1 MKGLYKRVGAGL
13 LAFVLVFTYALI
25 LVPSKT
31 VKAVGSAVLIK
42 SGTISMEGAN
52 TSRNMAVGKDGTIH
66 VVYKENG
73 VIYYTKSTNSG
84 ATFST
89 PAKVVDDGSEAEVAV
104 SSNGRVFVSY
114 YSGSNAY
121 ISYSDNGTSFTAVEL
136 GEARGGQVNSVHMA
150 TDGDYVY
157 AVNCGGNTF
166 WYSSDKGATF
176 NKHENWESRAFSD
189 VLVDTATHNVIV
201 IKDDPSLFIRYSK
214 DYGATFSDEVPVL
227 DKNNTQAF
235 VAYSTAACGNG
246 KVYIAGA
253 NKEMY
258 LIDYETAACEKT
270 EIVDLQGE
278 PQNGEMTDEQME
290 QSRNQQMTRSLS
302 ADNSG
307 HVIAGYAKGG
317 KVYYQYSTD
326 KGVSFSSPVEVGTA
340 NGANAAIN
348 TKTGDVL
355 FLFTDS
361 EGLKLYNVVGGVTGG
376 TSGESAQP
384 ATPEVSGRDGAVDA
398 ETLKEAYADK
408 TPATD
413 SAANDAGLN
422 ATQVV
427 DLLAGNNTAAK
438 EELVEK
444 AVAKGHL
451 TLNIKTDKSKEIK
464 AKVDVPATLL
474 SALTATEMMDGL
486 LGLDNITIDLEV
498 KVTNTKDVDKAVAGA
513 VEAKKATGEELF
525 YFDADMFLTKN
536 GTDKEALTE
545 FGSNKID
552 ITVDIPEAIRG
563 ANRVFRLIRTHKDVK
578 TGNLEVDVLEDQDK
592 DANTFTLSTNKLCTL
607 AFAYKS
613 ADLKSPKTGADALP
627 FAMILMS
634 FAAVAFV
641 VGAKKYQ
648 R

>member
-1 MKGLYKRVGAGL
+1 MQSA
-13 LAFVLVFTYALI
+13 
-25 LVPSKT
+25 PS
-31 VKAVGSAVLIK
+31 I
-42 SGTISMEGAN
+42 
-52 TSRNMAVGKDGTIH
+52 
-66 VVYKENG
+66 
-73 VIYYTKSTNSG
+73 
-84 ATFST
+84 
-89 PAKVVDDGSEAEVAV
+89 
-104 SSNGRVFVSY
+104 GR
-114 YSGSNAY
+114 
-121 ISYSDNGTSFTAVEL
+121 E
-136 GEARGGQVNSVHMA
+136 
-150 TDGDYVY
+150 
-157 AVNCGGNTF
+157 
-166 WYSSDKGATF
+166 
-176 NKHENWESRAFSD
+176 
-189 VLVDTATHNVIV
+189 
-201 IKDDPSLFIRYSK
+201 
-214 DYGATFSDEVPVL
+214 
-227 DKNNTQAF
+227 
-235 VAYSTAACGNG
+235 
-246 KVYIAGA
+246 
-253 NKEMY
+253 
-258 LIDYETAACEKT
+258 
-270 EIVDLQGE
+270 
-278 PQNGEMTDEQME
+278 
-290 QSRNQQMTRSLS
+290 TRSIS

-307 HVIAGYAKGG
+307 HVIAGYAKDG
-317 KVYYQYSTD
+317 KVYYQYSTNS
-326 KGVSFSSPVEVGTA
+326 GASFSDPIEVGTA

-376 TSGESAQP
+376 SSGESAQP

-398 ETLKEAYADK
+398 ETLKEEYADK

-427 DLLAGNNTAAK
+427 DLLAGNDTAAK

-498 KVTNTKDVDKAVAGA
+498 KVTNATDVPKAVSNA

-525 YFDADMFLTKN
+525 FFDADMFLTKN
-536 GTDKEALTE
+536 GTDKQALTE

-563 ANRVFRLIRTHKDVK
+563 ANRVFRLIRTHTDTA

-592 DANTFTLSTNKLCTL
+592 EANTFTLSTNKLCTL

-627 FAMILMS
+627 FAMILIS

>member
-1 MKGLYKRVGAGL
+1 MKGLKKRVGAGL

-31 VKAVGSAVLIK
+31 VKATGSAILVK

-52 TSRNMAVGKDGTIH
+52 TSRNLAVGKDGTIH

-73 VIYYTKSTNSG
+73 GIYYTKSTNSG
-84 ATFST
+84 ATFSN
-89 PAKVVDDGSEAEVAV
+89 PVKVVDNGREAEVAV

-114 YSGSNAY
+114 CIGSNGY
-121 ISYSDNGTSFTAVEL
+121 IAYSDNGTSFKPVEL
-136 GEARGGQVNSVHMA
+136 GAVGGGQAQSVHMA
-150 TDGDYVY
+150 TDGDHVY

-166 WYSSDKGATF
+166 WYSEDSGEHF
-176 NKHENWESRAFSD
+176 NKHENWSARAYSD
-189 VLVDTATHNVIV
+189 VLVDASTHNVIV
-201 IKDDPSLFIRYSK
+201 IKDKPQLFIRYST
-214 DYGATFSDEVPVL
+214 DYGKKFSEEVPVP
-227 DKNNTQAF
+227 DQQNQVSVMF
-235 VAYSTAACGNG
+235 STAACGNG

-253 NKEMY
+253 NREMY
-258 LIDYETAACEKT
+258 LIDYKSAKCETSYVVGFASSNPENPEQENPENT
-270 EIVDLQGE
+270 EIDS
-278 PQNGEMTDEQME
+278 T
-290 QSRNQQMTRSLS
+290 SRSLS

-307 HVIAGYAKGG
+307 HVIAGYAKDG

-326 KGVSFSSPVEVGTA
+326 KGVSFSNPIEVGTA

-348 TKTGDVL
+348 PKTGDVL

-376 TSGESAQP
+376 SSGESAQP

-398 ETLKEAYADK
+398 ETLKEEYADK

-427 DLLAGNNTAAK
+427 DLLAGNDTAAK

-498 KVTNTKDVDKAVAGA
+498 KVTNATDVPKAVSNA

-525 YFDADMFLTKN
+525 FFDADMFLTKN
-536 GTDKEALTE
+536 GTDKQALTE

-563 ANRVFRLIRTHKDVK
+563 ANRVFRLIRTHTDTA

-592 DANTFTLSTNKLCTL
+592 EANTFTLSTNKLCTL

-627 FAMILMS
+627 FAVILIS

-648 R
+648 E